1 MSIAELQRLI
11 EGPDKSHYQAD
22 FGLVKFM
29 RHQYF
34 LEEAE
39 STPMWQTQAV
49 FRSYLDAYFNP
60 SNQTSN
66 TEQPMS
72 TSLSTDMQKQ
82 LVKEIM
88 SIEDST
94 AVLDKEAKAVE
105 KEINKLNEQMAALN
119 EKRRQ
124 AANRQIAIDNQ
135 LRENQTQRELN
146 FQLITSNIVDP
157 HYIVIPGDRRIV
169 RIPS

>member
-1 MSIAELQRLI
+1 
-11 EGPDKSHYQAD
+11 
-22 FGLVKFM
+22 
-29 RHQYF
+29 
-34 LEEAE
+34 
-39 STPMWQTQAV
+39 
-49 FRSYLDAYFNP
+49 
-60 SNQTSN
+60 
-66 TEQPMS
+66 MS